1 MKIYDCFMYSDEK
14 MILDI
19 RLNVLSEYVDY
30 FVIIESKYKHNGDIK
45 NKNFD
50 INQFTKFKDKIIYI
64 YQDQEPE
71 GLISTNTK
79 NNQNE
84 RYRNLLH
91 NTYLRE
97 NSQRDIISQG
107 ISRAA
112 SDDFIIVGDIDEIP
126 NLKNFD
132 FESKK
137 NQLIVF
143 KQLMFYYKLNLF
155 YKELVWH
162 GTKACIKKKLE
173 SPQWLRNVK
182 AKKYPIWRFD
192 TMFSDKKY
200 INISFVSNGG
210 WHFTNMKNPEEIFTK
225 LNSFLHNVD
234 FKLSGLGLD
243 DIRKMVS
250 DKKILYDH
258 FADQKKIH
266 RWDSSIV
273 LKPIDISYLPEYV
286 ANNKEKFKK
295 WLEL

>member
-1 MKIYDCFMYSDEK
+1 MFSDEK

-19 RLNVLSEYVDY
+19 RLNVLNEYVDH

-50 INQFTKFKDKIIYI
+50 INQFSKFKNKIIYI
-64 YQDQEPE
+64 YQDQEPK
-71 GLISTNTK
+71 GLVSTNIQ

-84 RYRNLLH
+84 MYRSLLH
-91 NTYLRE
+91 NTYIRE
-97 NSQRDIISQG
+97 NSQRNMIFEGLI
-107 ISRAA
+107 AA
-112 SDDFIIVGDIDEIP
+112 NSDDFIIVGDIDEIP

-132 FESKK
+132 FKNKK
-137 NQLIVF
+137 DQLIIF

-155 YKELVWH
+155 YKELIWN
-162 GTKACIKKKLE
+162 GSKACLKKKMK

-182 AKKYPIWRFD
+182 AKKYPFWRFD
-192 TMFSDKKY
+192 TLFSNKKY
-200 INISFVSNGG
+200 INVSFASNGG
-210 WHFTNMKNPEEIFTK
+210 WHFTNMKNPEEIFVK

-234 FKLSGLGLD
+234 FKLSGLNLN
-243 DIRKMVS
+243 DIKNMVS

-266 RWDSSIV
+266 RWDSAVV
-273 LKPIDISYLPEYV
+273 LKPIDISYLPEYIV
-286 ANNKEKFKK
+286 NNKEKFKE